1 MNKYLNYLVAYLLS
15 LAALSSCSDDN
26 EPSPV
31 PEPDPELPWDCD
43 WLPPEYEG
51 VCRCGADWDCDACA
65 CCCAAFSLAISAW
78 LKLD

>member
-31 PEPDPELPWDCD
+31 RNRIPHRVATVSCST
-43 WLPPEYEG
+43 
-51 VCRCGADWDCDACA
+51 CRATTKYMT
-65 CCCAAFSLAISAW
+65 L
-78 LKLD
+78 L